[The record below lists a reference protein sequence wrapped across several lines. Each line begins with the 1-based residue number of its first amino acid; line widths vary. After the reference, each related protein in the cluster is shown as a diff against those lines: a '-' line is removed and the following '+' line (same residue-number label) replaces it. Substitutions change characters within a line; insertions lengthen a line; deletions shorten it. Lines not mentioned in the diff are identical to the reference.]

1 MKITLWHIYA
11 TLFIYIG
18 SVILKNSSLYDPF
31 WSVAPVPIVI
41 YLAINSDNSML
52 LKILVTFPIIF
63 WAARLTRN
71 WLISWKGFEH
81 EDFRYIDL
89 KNTNLYK
96 AEFNNFF
103 GIHLFPTLIVNIC
116 LYPLV
121 FIFLN
126 PIEVTPFLVEA
137 VGASIPGTEK
147 FYQYN
152 KFPDSGA
159 WHFVKRLTVTNL
171 GAWSFKEVSEYGY
184 WDRNFFEDVAS
195 SVIPRILWPEKP
207 NFWPGRIFAA
217 KVGHAYDAESA
228 TTATAL
234 GMAASYYWWG
244 GLPALII
251 GMFFSGCILS
261 MVFRLIQ
268 PSISNNPVSTII
280 WLILLNTSL
289 FWFESSFYGGAQ
301 MFIYLAV
308 AFLPVMFLYQ
318 TLFIKNR
325 IQ

>member
-1 MKITLWHIYA
+1 MIKDKIISQIICILIYAISFYLSYLLLPKSISYIWMKITLWHIYA

-41 YLAINSDNSML
+41 YLAINSDNSIL

-89 KNTNLYK
+89 KNTNIYK

-126 PIEVTPFLVEA
+126 PIEVTPFLYF
-137 VGASIPGTEK
+137 ASIFTFMAVVLETVSDEQMRLFRNNPN
-147 FYQYN
+147 N
-152 KFPDSGA
+152 KGKTMKYKLWKYSRHPNYLGEICFWFGIYFMGLSS
-159 WHFVKRLTVTNL
+159 NL
-171 GAWSFKEVSEYGY
+171 APIWIIICPLSMLALF
-184 WDRNFFEDVAS
+184 
-195 SVIPRILWPEKP
+195 
-207 NFWPGRIFAA
+207 IFASCPMM
-217 KVGHAYDAESA
+217 DE
-228 TTATAL
+228 
-234 GMAASYYWWG
+234 
-244 GLPALII
+244 
-251 GMFFSGCILS
+251 
-261 MVFRLIQ
+261 R
-268 PSISNNPVSTII
+268 
-280 WLILLNTSL
+280 SL
-289 FWFESSFYGGAQ
+289 
-301 MFIYLAV
+301 
-308 AFLPVMFLYQ
+308 
-318 TLFIKNR
+318 KNR
-325 IQ
+325 KDYKEYMEKTSQLLLLPPKN

>member
-1 MKITLWHIYA
+1 MIKDKIVCLLIYAISFYLSYLLISESISYIWMKITLWHIYA

-52 LKILVTFPIIF
+52 VKILVTFPIMF

-103 GIHLFPTLIVNIC
+103 GIHLFPTLIVNMC

-126 PIEVTPFLVEA
+126 PVEVNAFLYF
-137 VGASIPGTEK
+137 ASIFTFMAVVLETISDEQMRYFRNNPN
-147 FYQYN
+147 N
-152 KFPDSGA
+152 KGKTMRYKLWKYSRHP
-159 WHFVKRLTVTNL
+159 NYL
-171 GAWSFKEVSEYGY
+171 GEICFWFGIYLMGLSS
-184 WDRNFFEDVAS
+184 NFAPIWIIICPLSMLALF
-195 SVIPRILWPEKP
+195 
-207 NFWPGRIFAA
+207 IFASCPMM
-217 KVGHAYDAESA
+217 DE
-228 TTATAL
+228 
-234 GMAASYYWWG
+234 
-244 GLPALII
+244 
-251 GMFFSGCILS
+251 
-261 MVFRLIQ
+261 R
-268 PSISNNPVSTII
+268 
-280 WLILLNTSL
+280 SL
-289 FWFESSFYGGAQ
+289 
-301 MFIYLAV
+301 
-308 AFLPVMFLYQ
+308 
-318 TLFIKNR
+318 KNR
-325 IQ
+325 TDYKEYMEKTSQLLLLPPKK